1 MTKSYPID
9 GIFLTK
15 MTTMKSICQKSI
27 RVTLVQTL
35 NIWLLYSF
43 YPTERRLKKEGEYP
57 RHQVRPRMSLAR
69 CVHSPGDFFATNWG
83 KMWRKVIFYV
93 LIPKRSFIAQMFVL
107 AGHSFALCSFGCL
120 FFSRLFVFR
129 ATKSLVVYPCLA
141 DSVYFI
147 NRYAVEKCW
156 YIALKLQR
164 Y

>member
-35 NIWLLYSF
+35 NIYDLLNSF
-43 YPTERRLKKEGEYP
+43 YPTERRSKEEGEYP

-69 CVHSPGDFFATNWG
+69 CVHSPTPWLFRNELR
-83 KMWRKVIFYV
+83 WRKIILYV

-107 AGHSFALCSFGCL
+107 AGHSFALCWFGCL
-120 FFSRLFVFR
+120 FFSLLFFVR
-129 ATKSLVVYPCLA
+129 ATKSLAVYPCVA

-147 NRYAVEKCW
+147 NRYAVDKCW
-156 YIALKLQR
+156 YIALKIQR